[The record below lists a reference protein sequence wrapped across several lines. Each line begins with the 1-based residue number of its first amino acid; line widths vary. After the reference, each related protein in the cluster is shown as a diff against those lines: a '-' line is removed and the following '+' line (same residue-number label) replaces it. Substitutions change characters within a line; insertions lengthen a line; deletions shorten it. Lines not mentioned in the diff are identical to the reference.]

1 MAASLQPHTTSVR
14 ANKRRAPAAA
24 GLLLGCVLAVPVFAQ
39 DAASP
44 QPGAAAAVD
53 DAATPAPA
61 SKPAPARKRG
71 AFGEAMS
78 RLTQALRE
86 ASEQPAAATTATTAP
101 AAPATSAQPAAAR
114 VEQGALAVESPP

>member
-1 MAASLQPHTTSVR
+1 MAASPQHQGTSVR
-14 ANKRRAPAAA
+14 THTRRVAA
-24 GLLLGCVLAVPVFAQ
+24 GLLLGCVFAAPAFAQ
-39 DAASP
+39 DAATP
-44 QPGAAAAVD
+44 QPGASAAVE
-53 DAATPAPA
+53 ASATPAPA
-61 SKPAPARKRG
+61 PAKPAPARKRG